1 MKKSESATGLNI
13 YQKLLCIQK
22 AIVGLAKDKKS
33 FNYSYV
39 TGDKVLEHIK
49 PLMNEHG
56 LLLKQEIISIE
67 NTRQDYAGKSNV
79 VSEMNSKVMMRFTWV
94 DCETGEKDENL
105 FGANGQNS
113 WDKGV
118 GSALTYAER
127 YFLLKYFHIATDE
140 DDIDNADRGGAKQQ
154 PQQQQQPK
162 QEPIANIARPN
173 AVAPAQMQAVRT
185 ETPSEFEEQIE
196 TAVANSITSLQKEE
210 MIRLLNHLLITRQE
224 KTKMLLNIN
233 KLTSERAIQAI
244 ESLKSV
250 IADRESQS
258 QEQPKEEEPPF

>member
-1 MKKSESATGLNI
+1 M
-13 YQKLLCIQK
+13 
-22 AIVGLAKDKKS
+22 
-33 FNYSYV
+33 
-39 TGDKVLEHIK
+39 
-49 PLMNEHG
+49 
-56 LLLKQEIISIE
+56 
-67 NTRQDYAGKSNV
+67 
-79 VSEMNSKVMMRFTWV
+79 
-94 DCETGEKDENL
+94 
-105 FGANGQNS
+105 
-113 WDKGV
+113 
-118 GSALTYAER
+118 
-127 YFLLKYFHIATDE
+127 KYFHIATDE

>member
-1 MKKSESATGLNI
+1 MKKSETISGLNI
-13 YQKLLCIQK
+13 YQKLLNIQK

-49 PLMNEHG
+49 PLMNEYG
-56 LLLKQEIISIE
+56 LLLKQEVLSIE
-67 NTRQDYAGKSNV
+67 NTRQDYAGKSGLI
-79 VSEMNSKVMMRFTWV
+79 SEMNSKVMMRFTWV

-127 YFLLKYFHIATDE
+127 YFLLKFFHIATDE

-154 PQQQQQPK
+154 PQQQQK

-173 AVAPAQMQAVRT
+173 APQPTMQAVRT
-185 ETPSEFEEQIE
+185 ETPSEFEEPAQPI
-196 TAVANSITSLQKEE
+196 ADVAPITSLQKEE
-210 MIRLLNHLLITRQE
+210 IIRLINNIQITRQE
-224 KTKMLLNIN
+224 KTKTLLNIN
-233 KLTSERAIQAI
+233 KISSERAIQMI
-244 ESLKSV
+244 ETLKNV
-250 IADRESQS
+250 IADRESQK
-258 QEQPKEEEPPF
+258 QEVPQETEPPF

>member
-1 MKKSESATGLNI
+1 
-13 YQKLLCIQK
+13 
-22 AIVGLAKDKKS
+22 
-33 FNYSYV
+33 
-39 TGDKVLEHIK
+39 
-49 PLMNEHG
+49 
-56 LLLKQEIISIE
+56 
-67 NTRQDYAGKSNV
+67 
-79 VSEMNSKVMMRFTWV
+79 MNSKVMMRFTWV

-154 PQQQQQPK
+154 PQQQQQK
-162 QEPIANIARPN
+162 NEPIANIARPN
-173 AVAPAQMQAVRT
+173 ATMPAGTIVLGSANTSQAVRT
-185 ETPSEFEEQIE
+185 ETPSEFEAE
-196 TAVANSITSLQKEE
+196 AVPAEASITNKQKEE

-233 KLTSERAIQAI
+233 KLSSERAEQAI

-250 IADRESQS
+250 IADRESQT
-258 QEQPKEEEPPF
+258 QEAPKEEEPPF